1 MESALQLLG
10 IPGSHTTVEVV
21 ELLEKGFTK
30 RNYLKAK
37 EFTGFSHQNMA
48 QVLSISTKTL
58 EGKKANDRLS
68 DTASERLL
76 KLAEV
81 AALGIFVFN
90 SPELFREWLQKPLR
104 PLGGKRP
111 VQLMVNMY
119 GLETV
124 KSLLGRIEHS
134 VYS

>member
-10 IPGSHTTVEVV
+10 IPGSHTSVEVI
-21 ELLEKGFTK
+21 ELLEKGLTK

-37 EFTGFSHQNMA
+37 ELTGFSHRDMA
-48 QVLSISTKTL
+48 EVLSISTKTL
-58 EGKKANDRLS
+58 EGKKATDRLS

-81 AALGIFVFN
+81 AAMGIYVFN
-90 SPELFREWLQKPLR
+90 SPQLFREWLQKPLR

-111 VQLMVNMY
+111 VDLMVNMY
-119 GLETV
+119 GLETI
-124 KSLLGRIEHS
+124 KSLVGRIEHS

>member
-1 MESALQLLG
+1 MDAALQLLG
-10 IPGSHTTVEVV
+10 ISGSHSSVEVV
-21 ELLEKGFTK
+21 DLLEKGFTK

-37 EFTGFSHQNMA
+37 GFTGFSHQVMA
-48 QVLSISTKTL
+48 LILSVSTKTL
-58 EGKKANDRLS
+58 EGKKPNDRLS

-81 AALGIFVFN
+81 AALGNKVFN
-90 SPELFREWLQKPLR
+90 DSDLFKAWLQKPLR
-104 PLGGKRP
+104 PLAGKRP
-111 VQLMVNMY
+111 VDLMVNMY

-124 KSLLGRIEHS
+124 KSMLGRIEHG

>member
-1 MESALQLLG
+1 METALELLG
-10 IPGSHTTVEVV
+10 VRGSPTSLEVV
-21 ELLEKGFTK
+21 ELLEKGLTK
-30 RNYLKAK
+30 RSYLRAK
-37 EFTGFSHQNMA
+37 KFTGFSHQDMA
-48 QVLSISTKTL
+48 LVLSVSTKTL
-58 EGKKANDRLS
+58 EGKKDNDRLS

-81 AALGIFVFN
+81 ASKGIFVFN
-90 SPELFREWLQKPLR
+90 NVDLFREWLHKPLR

-111 VQLMVNMY
+111 SDLMVNMY

-124 KSLLGRIEHS
+124 KSLLGRIEHG

>member
-1 MESALQLLG
+1 METALELLG
-10 IPGSHTTVEVV
+10 VKGTPSAIEVV
-21 ELLEKGFTK
+21 DLLEKGLTK
-30 RNYLKAK
+30 RNYLRAK
-37 EFTGFSHQNMA
+37 KFTGFSHQDMA
-48 QVLSISTKTL
+48 IILSISTKLL
-58 EGKKANDRLS
+58 ESKKDNDRLS

-81 AALGIFVFN
+81 ASKGKQVFN
-90 SPELFREWLQKPLR
+90 SAELFREWLQKPLR

-111 VQLMVNMY
+111 VDLMVNMY

-124 KSLLGRIEHS
+124 KSLLGRIEHG

>member
-1 MESALQLLG
+1 METAFQLLG
-10 IPGSHTTVEVV
+10 VSGNPTSMEVV

-37 EFTGFSHQNMA
+37 EFTGFSHQEMA
-48 QVLSISTKTL
+48 AVLSVSTKTL
-58 EGKKANDRLS
+58 EGKKGNDRLS

-76 KLAEV
+76 KLAEI
-81 AALGIFVFN
+81 ASLGFTTFN
-90 SPELFREWLQKPLR
+90 NNDLFRAWLHRPLR
-104 PLGGKRP
+104 PLGGKKP
-111 VQLMVNMY
+111 VELMINMY

-124 KSLLGRIEHS
+124 KSLLGRIDQG

>member
-1 MESALQLLG
+1 METALQLLG
-10 IPGSHTTVEVV
+10 ITGSHTAVEVV

-30 RNYLKAK
+30 RSYLKAK
-37 EFTGFSHQNMA
+37 KFTGFSHQGMA
-48 QVLSISTKTL
+48 EVLSISTKTL
-58 EGKKANDRLS
+58 ESKKATDRLS

-81 AALGIFVFN
+81 ASKGIHVFN
-90 SPELFREWLQKPLR
+90 SADLFREWLQKPLR
-104 PLGGKRP
+104 PLGGKKP
-111 VQLMVNMY
+111 SELMVNMY